1 MGFFTLLL
9 SINKKTAQA
18 SAGTEFSNANC
29 KCVQQELILSETTWM
44 DTTPYE
50 NAKKVLKVKSREL
63 MVSRYESDNQKDLF
77 GPPYSSS

>member
-1 MGFFTLLL
+1 M
-9 SINKKTAQA
+9 SIAKR
-18 SAGTEFSNANC
+18 
-29 KCVQQELILSETTWM
+29 I

-50 NAKKVLKVKSREL
+50 NAKKALKVKSREL